1 MGLVTGC
8 FSLVGI
14 QEVISYEY
22 IYKLTQY
29 NVVPDT
35 PVSSNAEGSVPEGW
49 SSQLLGV
56 SASLPYLWESRRQ
69 KKDSYVT
76 RDLSSSSFTRNYWIG
91 TNGVA
96 SYSNGYSYSEVFD
109 LPSGQTIEVLTAGT
123 GFSVIS
129 KYSNRSYTPI
139 VKASGSVSEQKM
151 YTYTAD
157 TDCQIVVSVYHLSTY
172 SVKITSGTW
181 SAWSTPTLKS
191 SWGKQGAKMRMRT
204 WTADTEYLS
213 GADGEDFYDVVIYLE
228 KLYLCTKTH
237 TSKSGTNDPVTS
249 INGYL
254 GFWESAQE
262 WTFVAT
268 ELLLAE
274 KIKAEQIDAT
284 GLTATDVDISGEIT
298 AKSGKIGGWNING
311 NNLIC
316 NGFDTKIMIEASGER
331 FMRINYDEQI
341 MCYIRADSSTGI
353 RVYTYGDNV
362 DTRGISVTSNG
373 KGIALEVLGDVLLK
387 ARSGENVEINGL
399 KFNYRVVSDY
409 SLLYT
414 NDDIVIF
421 KNRKAITFNMA
432 SNAKK
437 GKIIYMKKETVGSD
451 VTMNGMFMRAD
462 GVGTMETFTIGDE
475 RSRIFLYDGTY
486 WLEFYCG

>member
-123 GFSVIS
+123 GFSVIARHTNGIYNS
-129 KYSNRSYTPI
+129 LVN
-139 VKASGSVSEQKM
+139 ANGSVSEQKM

-157 TDCQIVVSVYHLSTY
+157 TDCQIVVSVYHLSSY

-204 WTADTEYLS
+204 WSSDTEYLS

-249 INGYL
+249 ISGYL
-254 GFWESAQE
+254 GYWESAQD

-268 ELLLAE
+268 KLLLAE
-274 KIKAEQIDAT
+274 KISAEQIDADGLVAKNVDVT
-284 GLTATDVDISGEIT
+284 GKITATSGTFSNCVFNSLRSSDNSFVYDSNGLSISAEFSIT
-298 AKSGKIGGWNING
+298 AGNYTLKLEKQYADFLITDKSGRSLVRLAAFDDIQVASPSLRLSHPTSG
-311 NNLIC
+311 NSAELNVSSLKLG
-316 NGFDTKIMIEASGER
+316 NASGEFVSLSTTALQFR
-331 FMRINYDEQI
+331 KGGTIYDG
-341 MCYIRADSSTGI
+341 RTGSTTF
-353 RVYTYGDNV
+353 YD
-362 DTRGISVTSNG
+362 SNG
-373 KGIALEVLGDVLLK
+373 
-387 ARSGENVEINGL
+387 NGTRM
-399 KFNYRVVSDY
+399 Y
-409 SLLYT
+409 
-414 NDDIVIF
+414 
-421 KNRKAITFNMA
+421 
-432 SNAKK
+432 
-437 GKIIYMKKETVGSD
+437 
-451 VTMNGMFMRAD
+451 
-462 GVGTMETFTIGDE
+462 
-475 RSRIFLYDGTY
+475 
-486 WLEFYCG
+486 FYCGILYKIVSV

>member
-22 IYKLTQY
+22 IYKLTQHK
-29 NVVPDT
+29 VVPDT

-157 TDCQIVVSVYHLSTY
+157 TDCQIVVSVYHLSSY

-181 SAWSTPTLKS
+181 SAWSTPVLKN

-204 WTADTEYLS
+204 WSSNTEYLS
-213 GADGEDFYDVVIYLE
+213 GADGEEFYDVVIYLE

-262 WTFVAT
+262 WTFIAT
-268 ELLLAE
+268 KLLLAE
-274 KIKAEQIDAT
+274 KINAEQINADGIKAKN
-284 GLTATDVDISGEIT
+284 VDIEGKINATSGTFKGEINVGNGANVIFSDGSASLARGNISWKAQGEVTFGKSVRFKGFIKHAYIPPVIVELNGLYKYYLNLSDIGNLVTIPT
-298 AKSGKIGGWNING
+298 AHEGDSFILPRGEQWNGTLLYVWNFS
-311 NNLIC
+311 NKYRLIV
-316 NGFDTKIMIEASGER
+316 
-331 FMRINYDEQI
+331 
-341 MCYIRADSSTGI
+341 ADSYIPANGI
-353 RVYTYGDNV
+353 GVFFGAALAQ
-362 DTRGISVTSNG
+362 SNPQTTIWS
-373 KGIALEVLGDVLLK
+373 KVAIADAPSMLGVAYEDL
-387 ARSGENVEINGL
+387 G
-399 KFNYRVVSDY
+399 
-409 SLLYT
+409 
-414 NDDIVIF
+414 
-421 KNRKAITFNMA
+421 
-432 SNAKK
+432 
-437 GKIIYMKKETVGSD
+437 
-451 VTMNGMFMRAD
+451 
-462 GVGTMETFTIGDE
+462 
-475 RSRIFLYDGTY
+475 
-486 WLEFYCG
+486 

>member
-1 MGLVTGC
+1 MITGS

-14 QEVISYEY
+14 QDAILVESC
-22 IYKLTQY
+22 YKATQQ
-29 NVVPDT
+29 NIAPSAPT
-35 PVSSNAEGSVPEGW
+35 SNNEDGSIPEGW
-49 SSQLLGV
+49 SGTLISV
-56 SASLPYLWESRRQ
+56 SASMPYVWESQRT
-69 KKDSYVT
+69 KDG
-76 RDLSSSSFTRNYWIG
+76 NW
-91 TNGVA
+91 
-96 SYSNGYSYSEVFD
+96 
-109 LPSGQTIEVLTAGT
+109 
-123 GFSVIS
+123 SV
-129 KYSNRSYTPI
+129 
-139 VKASGSVSEQKM
+139 
-151 YTYTAD
+151 
-157 TDCQIVVSVYHLSTY
+157 
-172 SVKITSGTW
+172 
-181 SAWSTPTLKS
+181 WSTPILKN
-191 SWGKQGAKMRMRT
+191 SWGKQGAKLRMRT
-204 WTADTEYLS
+204 WTENVVYLQ
-213 GADGEDFYDVVIYLE
+213 GADGEEFYDVVVYND

-237 TSKSGTNDPVTS
+237 TSGHDNNPSAS
-249 INGYL
+249 ISGYL
-254 GFWESAQE
+254 GYWESSQE

-268 ELLLAE
+268 ELLLTK
-274 KIKAEQIDAT
+274 KIKANQIDAT

-341 MCYIRADSSTGI
+341 MCYIRADSSIGLRI
-353 RVYTYGDNV
+353 YTYGDNV

-373 KGIALEVLGDVLLK
+373 KGIGLEVLANVLLK
-387 ARSGENVEINGL
+387 ARPGENVEINGL
-399 KFNYRVVSDY
+399 KLNHRVVSDY

-421 KNRKAITFNMA
+421 KNTKAITFNML

-437 GKIIYMKKETVGSD
+437 GKIIYMKKETVGSN

>member
-1 MGLVTGC
+1 MITSGS
-8 FSLVGI
+8 FSLIGI
-14 QEVISYEY
+14 QDAIINESC
-22 IYKLTQY
+22 YKRTEQ
-29 NVVPDT
+29 NVTPST
-35 PVSSNAEGSVPEGW
+35 PVSDPGKIPEGW
-49 SSQLLGV
+49 SDTMLDV
-56 SASLPYLWESRRQ
+56 SASFPYLWESQRTRTEIYTSN
-69 KKDSYVT
+69 DISNAVLVYTGYRINNTGNRVSDVSYKYS
-76 RDLSSSSFTRNYWIG
+76 DFIKLSK
-91 TNGVA
+91 
-96 SYSNGYSYSEVFD
+96 
-109 LPSGQTIEVLTAGT
+109 GQVIEVNTAGSSV
-123 GFSVIS
+123 SVIS
-129 KYSNRSYTPI
+129 LSNGSTTSFTP
-139 VKASGSVSEQKM
+139 VKTLNNAVPQVSTYQADEDCEVVVCVKTTSA
-151 YTYTAD
+151 YCIKIYTA
-157 TDCQIVVSVYHLSTY
+157 SY
-172 SVKITSGTW
+172 G
-181 SAWSTPTLKS
+181 AWSTPTLKN

-204 WTADTEYLS
+204 WAADTEYLS

-228 KLYLCTKTH
+228 KLYLCTKSH
-237 TSKSGTNDPVTS
+237 TSESGKNDPVTS

-254 GFWESAQE
+254 GYWEIAQD

-268 ELLLAE
+268 KLLLAD

-284 GLTATDVDISGEIT
+284 GLTATDVDISGKIT

-331 FMRINYDEQI
+331 FMRINYDEQT
-341 MCYIRADSSTGI
+341 MCYIRADSSIGI
-353 RVYTYGDNV
+353 RIYTYGDNV

-373 KGIALEVLGDVLLK
+373 KGIGLEVLGNALLK

-399 KFNYRVVSDY
+399 KFNHRVVSDN

-421 KNRKAITFNMA
+421 KNTKAITFNMS

-437 GKIIYMKKETVGSD
+437 GKIIYMKKETTGSD

-462 GVGTMETFTIGDE
+462 SVGTMGTFTIGDE

>member
-157 TDCQIVVSVYHLSTY
+157 TDCQIVVSVYHLSSY

-204 WTADTEYLS
+204 WSSNTEYLS
-213 GADGEDFYDVVIYLE
+213 GADGEEFYDVVIYLE

-262 WTFVAT
+262 WTFIAT
-268 ELLLAE
+268 KLLLAE
-274 KIKAEQIDAT
+274 KINAEQINADGIKAKNVDIE
-284 GLTATDVDISGEIT
+284 GKITATSGILGGFTVTQSAIGSTDVGDSLLLMRNGISFNNNKKT
-298 AKSGKIGGWNING
+298 AGIG
-311 NNLIC
+311 
-316 NGFDTKIMIEASGER
+316 DTLPG
-331 FMRINYDEQI
+331 
-341 MCYIRADSSTGI
+341 STGI
-353 RVYTYGDNV
+353 VSKVAGIFTTTLDKYDLHSKGIGTLIVQSKGGVSHTALSIVTEGRDYDTAIEFRGKINTHGSELGGSYGDYGLTTAV
-362 DTRGISVTSNG
+362 GFQHVWDPSAGRFR
-373 KGIALEVLGDVLLK
+373 LGDLCFV
-387 ARSGENVEINGL
+387 NGIL
-399 KFNYRVVSDY
+399 
-409 SLLYT
+409 T
-414 NDDIVIF
+414 
-421 KNRKAITFNMA
+421 
-432 SNAKK
+432 
-437 GKIIYMKKETVGSD
+437 
-451 VTMNGMFMRAD
+451 
-462 GVGTMETFTIGDE
+462 GVRWHDN
-475 RSRIFLYDGTY
+475 
-486 WLEFYCG
+486 